1 MKKLSILV
9 FFFAALL
16 FSSSTMAQST
26 DYFVGDWEVQIKD
39 TPMGTITVILT
50 LERVDGKL
58 VGKFVDNAS
67 GTETKMNEIT
77 ETDNGLNLNFTSEY
91 GDLQL
96 SIQPAGETSI
106 VGLLM
111 DSFTVEGKKI
121 EKTKE
126 IAVPKDFF
134 VGDWEV
140 QIKDTPMGT
149 ITVVLTLERV
159 DGKLVGKFV
168 DNASGTETKM
178 NEITETDNGL
188 NLNFTSEYGDLQLS
202 IQPAGETSI
211 VGLLMDSFTVEGK
224 KIEKTKE
231 IAVPKDFFV
240 GDWEVQIKD
249 TPMGTITV
257 VLTLERVDGKL
268 VGKFVDHASGTET
281 KMNEITESETSLTL
295 NFTSEYGD
303 LYLTLLQEDDENVSG
318 SLMDSFA
325 VEGKRV
331 KK

>member
-39 TPMGTITVILT
+39 TPMGTITV
-50 LERVDGKL
+50 
-58 VGKFVDNAS
+58 
-67 GTETKMNEIT
+67 
-77 ETDNGLNLNFTSEY
+77 
-91 GDLQL
+91 
-96 SIQPAGETSI
+96 
-106 VGLLM
+106 
-111 DSFTVEGKKI
+111 
-121 EKTKE
+121 
-126 IAVPKDFF
+126 
-134 VGDWEV
+134 
-140 QIKDTPMGT
+140 
-149 ITVVLTLERV
+149 VLTLERV

-178 NEITETDNGL
+178 ND
-188 NLNFTSEYGDLQLS
+188 
-202 IQPAGETSI
+202 
-211 VGLLMDSFTVEGK
+211 
-224 KIEKTKE
+224 
-231 IAVPKDFFV
+231 
-240 GDWEVQIKD
+240 
-249 TPMGTITV
+249 
-257 VLTLERVDGKL
+257 
-268 VGKFVDHASGTET
+268 
-281 KMNEITESETSLTL
+281 ITESENSLTL

>member
-26 DYFVGDWEVQIKD
+26 DY
-39 TPMGTITVILT
+39 
-50 LERVDGKL
+50 
-58 VGKFVDNAS
+58 
-67 GTETKMNEIT
+67 
-77 ETDNGLNLNFTSEY
+77 
-91 GDLQL
+91 
-96 SIQPAGETSI
+96 
-106 VGLLM
+106 
-111 DSFTVEGKKI
+111 
-121 EKTKE
+121 
-126 IAVPKDFF
+126 F

-178 NEITETDNGL
+178 NEITE
-188 NLNFTSEYGDLQLS
+188 
-202 IQPAGETSI
+202 
-211 VGLLMDSFTVEGK
+211 
-224 KIEKTKE
+224 
-231 IAVPKDFFV
+231 
-240 GDWEVQIKD
+240 
-249 TPMGTITV
+249 
-257 VLTLERVDGKL
+257 
-268 VGKFVDHASGTET
+268 
-281 KMNEITESETSLTL
+281 SETSLTL

-303 LYLTLLQEDDENVSG
+303 LYLTLLREDDENVSG